1 MLSICSSYRSASTCA
16 ALVLGFITT
25 GCTGL
30 NNSLPQTLG
39 VNSASRVPAPATG
52 SFATPN
58 SYNGAGSNLAPT
70 GAPPAT
76 GNTPAGMKTSQAS
89 PLEQPTTQLLSS
101 LHQAQ
106 SQLNS
111 VTHQARDT
119 INQSAESLNASVSSA
134 TQRIDRL
141 GQGVIQASA
150 ILSDAAKD
158 SVGSGVASSNTSPAN
173 TPVGPEE
180 ETATL
185 DPNAAWR
192 RPTPR

>member
-1 MLSICSSYRSASTCA
+1 MLSNRNSYRSVSTCT
-16 ALVLGFITT
+16 ALVLSFVTT

-39 VNSASRVPAPATG
+39 VNSALRVPAPATG

-58 SYNGAGSNLAPT
+58 SYNGTGSNPAPS

-76 GNTPAGMKTSQAS
+76 SSNPSGIKTSQAS
-89 PLEQPTTQLLSS
+89 PLEQPTSQLLSS

-111 VTHQARDT
+111 ATSQARDT
-119 INQSAESLNASVSSA
+119 INQSAENLNASVSSA

-150 ILSDAAKD
+150 ILSDAAKE
-158 SVGSGVASSNTSPAN
+158 SIGSGVAPTTTSPAN

>member
-1 MLSICSSYRSASTCA
+1 MQQNRNSYRSACACA
-16 ALVLGFITT
+16 ALLLGAITT

-30 NNSLPQTLG
+30 NSSFPQAFG
-39 VNSASRVPAPATG
+39 VNSSARVPAPATG

-58 SYNGAGSNLAPT
+58 SYNGAAGSQPSSPPPINGSPAP
-70 GAPPAT
+70 
-76 GNTPAGMKTSQAS
+76 MRTSQAS

-111 VTHQARDT
+111 ATNQARDT
-119 INQSAESLNASVSSA
+119 INQSAESLNASVTSA
-134 TQRIDRL
+134 TSRIDRL

-150 ILSDAAKD
+150 ILNDAAKE
-158 SVGSGVASSNTSPAN
+158 SIGSGVASPEPSPDGN
-173 TPVGPEE
+173 
-180 ETATL
+180 ATL

>member
-1 MLSICSSYRSASTCA
+1 MHQNRNSYRSVCACA
-16 ALVLGFITT
+16 ALFLGSITT

-30 NNSLPQTLG
+30 NSSFPHAFG
-39 VNSASRVPAPATG
+39 VNSGSRVPPPATG

-58 SYNGAGSNLAPT
+58 SYNGTSGGQPSSPPPIN
-70 GAPPAT
+70 GAPA
-76 GNTPAGMKTSQAS
+76 AMKTSQSS

-101 LHQAQ
+101 LQQAQ

-111 VTHQARDT
+111 ATNQARDT

-134 TQRIDRL
+134 TSRIDRL

-150 ILSDAAKD
+150 ILTDAAKE
-158 SVGSGVASSNTSPAN
+158 SIGSGVASSELSPDGA
-173 TPVGPEE
+173 
-180 ETATL
+180 ATI

-192 RPTPR
+192 PPNPR

>member
-1 MLSICSSYRSASTCA
+1 MQQNRNSYRSACACA
-16 ALVLGFITT
+16 ALFFGFITT

-30 NNSLPQTLG
+30 NSSFPQAFG
-39 VNSASRVPAPATG
+39 VNSGSRVPAPATG
-52 SFATPN
+52 SFAAPN
-58 SYNGAGSNLAPT
+58 SYNGTNVGQPTSPAPINGS
-70 GAPPAT
+70 PA
-76 GNTPAGMKTSQAS
+76 AMKTSQAS

-111 VTHQARDT
+111 ATNQARNT
-119 INQSAESLNASVSSA
+119 INKSAESLNASVSSA
-134 TQRIDRL
+134 TNRIDRL

-150 ILSDAAKD
+150 ILSDAAKE
-158 SVGSGVASSNTSPAN
+158 SIGSGVPSSEPTEDGA
-173 TPVGPEE
+173 
-180 ETATL
+180 ATL